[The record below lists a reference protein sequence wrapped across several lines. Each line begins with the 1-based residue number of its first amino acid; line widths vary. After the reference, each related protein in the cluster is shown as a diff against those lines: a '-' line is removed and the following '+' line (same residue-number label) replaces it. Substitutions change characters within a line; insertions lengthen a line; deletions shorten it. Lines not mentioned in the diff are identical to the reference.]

1 MNKALLVLIV
11 LAFLLLIGGGIS
23 KRAHLAV
30 APPIYDP
37 MGYYLKSE
45 MVWSALGKGDLYNVL
60 NGPMAPRP
68 PGTSLILYP
77 FGFKVSIQ
85 SFLFRSVFVP
95 IVIWV
100 IALSIPILTVVSRR
114 WDALVGSAL
123 VVGLATMPLFY
134 HFELSNTFTNI
145 YHISN
150 QWGFVDSLEGA
161 VAALAISL
169 VCLGIVKRSLLWCT
183 FGWFFGAFSLFIK
196 PSGML
201 VMMTLV
207 GVVTV
212 EFAIRMFDRRDNRSV
227 IPKFGALV
235 YLIGFSVFGLALW
248 LALSSDYMS
257 REVIAQA
264 VKASQF
270 VLDMNQ
276 QTPLLSMLSWFIGP
290 VIGWWWFCPGVLF
303 VCFLLF
309 ETGRSVVTRQ
319 WTATGSRFV
328 AAGLILLSAIYWW
341 IRLAGQQHRYLFP
354 FLLIV
359 IVWFVP
365 EVFQRIR
372 QFRPVAKGVAIGYCV
387 APAILL
393 LSLLWS
399 KHPPIMPQ
407 VLMGINLSAGGYG
420 SEAKQGQW
428 LFAESERLGRPLNL
442 YSLGEYG
449 VGAVEMIDWQKSVE
463 NKSTLGRFYVRRPL
477 NWVDAP
483 GLRAED
489 LLRSDFLLLEN
500 VRPGKVDQ
508 ATSVSSWP
516 EEVERFKQF
525 AFSERGI
532 DKNGL
537 QLVSDGTVKILRV
550 ADASKFGKALYAW
563 ANAISWTDGFRERN
577 KIFLENPPQ

>member
-1 MNKALLVLIV
+1 VSKALLTLIV
-11 LAFLLLIGGGIS
+11 LAFVLLVGGGVA
-23 KRAHLAV
+23 KRTHLAV

-37 MGYYLKSE
+37 MGYYYKSE
-45 MVWSALGKGDLYNVL
+45 VVWSALAKGDLHGVL

-77 FGFKVSIQ
+77 FGFKVSIR

-95 IVIWV
+95 VLIWV

-114 WDALVGSAL
+114 SDALVGSAL

-150 QWGFVDSLEGA
+150 QWGLVDSLEGA
-161 VAALAISL
+161 IAALAISL
-169 VCLGIVKRSLLWCT
+169 LCLGIVKRSLLWCT
-183 FGWFFGAFSLFIK
+183 LSWFVGAFSLFIK

-207 GVVTV
+207 GVATV
-212 EFAIRMFDRRDNRSV
+212 EFAVRFFGCRYHRSV
-227 IPKFGALV
+227 ILKFAAFA
-235 YLIGFSVFGLALW
+235 YLIGFSIFGFALW
-248 LALSSDYMS
+248 LALSSDYMT

-276 QTPLLSMLSWFIGP
+276 GTSLLSMLSWFVGP
-290 VIGWWWFCPGVLF
+290 VIGWWWFCPGVLL
-303 VCFLLF
+303 VCLLLF
-309 ETGRSVVTRQ
+309 ESVRSVVKRQ
-319 WTATGSRFV
+319 WTATGSRLV
-328 AAGLILLSAIYWW
+328 AAALILLSAFYWW

-365 EVFQRIR
+365 EIFQRIR
-372 QFRPVAKGVAIGYCV
+372 QFGPAAKRVAIGYCF
-387 APAILL
+387 APAVLL
-393 LSLLWS
+393 LSLLWA
-399 KHPPIMPQ
+399 KHPPIMLQ
-407 VLMGINLSAGGYG
+407 ELMGINLSAGGYG

-442 YSLGEYG
+442 YSLGVYG
-449 VGAVEMIDWQKSVE
+449 VGAVEMIDWEKSVE
-463 NKSTLGRFYVRRPL
+463 NKSTPGRFFVRRPL
-477 NWVDAP
+477 NWVDTP
-483 GLRAED
+483 GLRADD
-489 LLRSDFLLLEN
+489 LLHSDFFLLEDI
-500 VRPGKVDQ
+500 RPGKVDQ
-508 ATSVSSWP
+508 ATPVSYWP

-525 AFSERGI
+525 AFSDRGI

-537 QLVSDGTVKILRV
+537 ELVSDGTVKVLRV

-563 ANAISWTDGFRERN
+563 ANSISWTDGFRERN